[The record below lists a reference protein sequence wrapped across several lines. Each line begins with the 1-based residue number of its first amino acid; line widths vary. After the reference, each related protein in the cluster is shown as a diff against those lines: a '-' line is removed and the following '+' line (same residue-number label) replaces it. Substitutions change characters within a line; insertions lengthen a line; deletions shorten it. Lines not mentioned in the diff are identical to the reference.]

1 MTSCQDLSQDF
12 EKELICSICKEYFT
26 NPMSTTCGHSFC
38 NICLI
43 ISSPETSTHFSCPEC
58 NIVSSLRDLRANMRL
73 GKLADIAKK
82 LKPHCLQN
90 HEEHDKSEIQ
100 QKRHKQFSV
109 KDQSQ
114 DCVSCPQSEEYES
127 HTLYCKDEVAENFK
141 RQIKESVN
149 IMWRKAEHVVLQIA
163 NEKIKWA
170 QDMKEVLNRN
180 ESVLQKE
187 IETFSMKMA
196 IHSIPGITE
205 ILLKFKVDITLNHN
219 TASPGL
225 IISEDLKSVKYGSTQ
240 DHVPNNHERFNDFA
254 QVLGTQSFISRRCYW
269 EVEVPGNTGWFVG
282 ICKGLSLNGDFFV
295 LMTIENPNGKHLFA
309 IGQKHRLY
317 SKVHVKY
324 CQMDLSQLIL
334 GFFLDYERGEISFY
348 DVRRRYL
355 IFSFPTSSFSEP
367 LQPFFGLSKKVLKN
381 DCSLTICP

>member
-43 ISSPETSTHFSCPEC
+43 ISCPKASTPFSCPEC
-58 NIVSSLRDLRANMRL
+58 KVVSSLRDLRANMRL
-73 GKLADIAKK
+73 GKLADIAKR
-82 LKPHCLQN
+82 LRCHCLRN
-90 HEEHDKSEIQ
+90 HEQHDKREIQ
-100 QKRHKQFSV
+100 EKRHKQFSV

-114 DCVSCPQSEEYES
+114 VCMSCPQSEEHES
-127 HTLYCKDEVAENFK
+127 YTLYCKDEVAENFK
-141 RQIKESVN
+141 EKIQESVN

-163 NEKIKWA
+163 NEKLKYA

-187 IETFSMKMA
+187 IETFSVKMT
-196 IHSIPGITE
+196 IHSIPGIITM
-205 ILLKFKVDITLNHN
+205 LLKFKVDITLNYN

-240 DHVPNNHERFNDFA
+240 DHVPNNSERFSDFA
-254 QVLGTQSFISRRCYW
+254 QVLGTQSFITRRCYW

-282 ICKGLSLNGDFFV
+282 ICKGLSLNGDLFV
-295 LMTIENPNGKHLFA
+295 LMTIENPSGYHLFA
-309 IGQKHRLY
+309 IGQQNQFY

-324 CQMDLSQLIL
+324 CRMDLSQLIL
-334 GFFLDYERGEISFY
+334 GVFLDYERGEISFY
-348 DVRRRYL
+348 NVGKRYL
-355 IFSFPTSSFSEP
+355 IFSFPTTSFSQP
-367 LQPFFGLSKKVLKN
+367 LQPFFGLSKKVLTN
-381 DCSLTICP
+381 DGFLTIYP